1 MSDGPNSDHV
11 DAHARA
17 HAARIRMLTGASSA
31 AVASCACSSPASRRN
46 RQSRTTTAAGV
57 LRAPSAPSSL
67 VVPGPRR
74 RAADSEGN
82 QRTFDAWAS
91 KRRAPAPAAAAG
103 SLPAR
108 RAEGAGLLRFA
119 TLGLTAAD
127 GGARRSAPT
136 DGDNRRGLAR
146 GLDACAAGAVGD
158 GVSGVAGD
166 AAALG
171 LLRLA
176 LPLGGLGASLEGALR
191 SAGSAQ
197 DGGYDG
203 SIVVTATST
212 ELSPTTSTTTSRGAT
227 TPMVCSACWCASA
240 AAVACKARCA
250 AAFRTMLQRSATAL
264 QRNATVLQ
272 RNATV
277 LRYCSR
283 QEGNAGTQ
291 RERKL
296 SVRRVRADDQER
308 SGAVRV

>member
-1 MSDGPNSDHV
+1 MSNGPNSDHV

-46 RQSRTTTAAGV
+46 RHSRTTTAAGV

-91 KRRAPAPAAAAG
+91 KRRAPAPAAAAAAG

-136 DGDNRRGLAR
+136 DGDDRRGLAR

-250 AAFRTMLQRSATAL
+250 AAFRTMLQRSATM
-264 QRNATVLQ
+264 LQ

-291 RERKL
+291 RERKQ
-296 SVRRVRADDQER
+296 SVRRVWADDQER
-308 SGAVRV
+308 SGAAVRV

>member
-1 MSDGPNSDHV
+1 
-11 DAHARA
+11 
-17 HAARIRMLTGASSA
+17 
-31 AVASCACSSPASRRN
+31 
-46 RQSRTTTAAGV
+46 
-57 LRAPSAPSSL
+57 
-67 VVPGPRR
+67 
-74 RAADSEGN
+74 
-82 QRTFDAWAS
+82 
-91 KRRAPAPAAAAG
+91 
-103 SLPAR
+103 
-108 RAEGAGLLRFA
+108 LRFA

-136 DGDNRRGLAR
+136 DGDDRRGLAR

-166 AAALG
+166 AALG

-250 AAFRTMLQRSATAL
+250 AAFRTMLQRSATM
-264 QRNATVLQ
+264 LQ